1 MLSDQTNIT
10 GGNNMSHLNNTT
22 KNRKGKHL
30 NYEDRLKVNL
40 PFNLLDI
47 VFILC
52 YNEVNKK

>member
-1 MLSDQTNIT
+1 
-10 GGNNMSHLNNTT
+10 MSHLNNTT